1 MLEVTDLQAAYGR
14 ITALRGISLTVAQG
28 EIVTV
33 IGANGAG
40 KSTLLRSICGMMRP
54 AAGSIRLDD
63 QSVGGLAS
71 SDMIRRGVVM
81 VPEGRHVFADMTVA
95 ENLDLGAYYRRDRA
109 GVRADTERVL
119 TLFPILRE
127 RFRSAAGRMSGGQQQ
142 MLAIAR
148 ALMSHPRLLLL
159 DEPSLGLSPI
169 LVQQIFGIIRR
180 INREQNVSILLV
192 EQNAH
197 MALQTADFGYV
208 LEVGRIVAAD
218 HCKTLMRRPDIQEF
232 YLGQKEAGARGTR
245 RWKKKRLWN

>member
-14 ITALRGISLTVAQG
+14 IPALRGVSLTVRQG

-40 KSTLLRSICGMMRP
+40 KSTLLRTICGMLRP
-54 AAGSIRLDD
+54 TAGTIRLDD
-63 QSVGGLAS
+63 QPVGGLAS
-71 SDMIRRGVVM
+71 SDMIRHGVVM

-127 RFRSAAGRMSGGQQQ
+127 RLRGAAGRMSGGQQQ
-142 MLAIAR
+142 MLAIGR

-159 DEPSLGLSPI
+159 DEPSLGLAPVI
-169 LVQQIFGIIRR
+169 VAQLGHIIADL
-180 INREQNVSILLV
+180 NRDGTTILLV
-192 EQNAH
+192 EQNAR
-197 MALQTADFGYV
+197 MALRLAHRAYV
-208 LEVGRIVAAD
+208 LATGRVARSGTGQALLD
-218 HCKTLMRRPDIQEF
+218 DPAVHET
-232 YLGQKEAGARGTR
+232 YLGGAIV
-245 RWKKKRLWN
+245 

>member
-14 ITALRGISLTVAQG
+14 IPALRGISLTVQQG

-40 KSTLLRSICGMMRP
+40 KSTLLRTICGMLRP
-54 AAGSIRLDD
+54 SSGTIRLDD
-63 QSVGGLAS
+63 QPVGGLAS

-127 RFRSAAGRMSGGQQQ
+127 RLRGAAGRMSGGQQQ
-142 MLAIAR
+142 MLAIGR
-148 ALMSHPRLLLL
+148 ALMSRPRLLLL
-159 DEPSLGLSPI
+159 DEPSLGLAPVI
-169 LVQQIFGIIRR
+169 VAQLGRIIADL
-180 INREQNVSILLV
+180 NREGTTILLV
-192 EQNAH
+192 EQNAR
-197 MALQTADFGYV
+197 MALRLAHRAYV
-208 LEVGRIVAAD
+208 LATGCVARSGTGQALLD
-218 HCKTLMRRPDIQEF
+218 DPVVHET
-232 YLGQKEAGARGTR
+232 YLGGAIE
-245 RWKKKRLWN
+245 